1 MNFLRFL
8 IFIIINRILSEDAEV
23 YQSPCEESDSPS
35 KFEDCL
41 GKSCEFVEEK
51 CCYLEYLNET
61 SEVKR
66 ECIDFYFY
74 DYMRDDL
81 KQQAINKIKKG
92 EYWDNYNDTYD
103 EIISL
108 RCNCENLFPNI
119 LLLLPALIL
128 F

>member
-1 MNFLRFL
+1 MNFLRIL
-8 IFIIINRILSEDAEV
+8 IFIIINRSLSDEYEN
-23 YQSPCEESDSPS
+23 YQSPCESMKNTS

-51 CCYLEYLNET
+51 CCYIEYRNET
-61 SEVKR
+61 NEVKR

-81 KQQAINKIKKG
+81 KEKAINKIKKG
-92 EYWDNYNDTYD
+92 EYWDNYTGTYD

-108 RCNCENLFPNI
+108 KCNCENLFPNI
-119 LLLLPALIL
+119 LLLLSTLI
-128 F
+128 FF